1 MILSYAALCREDED
15 YCRFYKQNDAAV
27 LMQNGAALV
36 VCANEN
42 ADYDEIKQLAAKY
55 TPEQFGLITYIA
67 FQYSKWYPSDDP
79 IWIVE
84 Y

>member
-1 MILSYAALCREDED
+1 MP
-15 YCRFYKQNDAAV
+15 AV
-27 LMQNGAALV
+27 LQGY
-36 VCANEN
+36 VC
-42 ADYDEIKQLAAKY
+42 YDAELLWSIITGKLLASKY

-67 FQYSKWYPSDDP
+67 FQYSKWYPYDDP